1 MQLPYKTFKFCH
13 CHKGIF
19 TTISEMIYMVC
30 KRVVLVM
37 VLLFAFGNMV
47 LANSLEKNHLYGEP
61 LVTYA
66 QVDRP
71 DGTYRRML
79 IPIETLE
86 NVKEDQALPNGTR
99 ILMETYGSTG
109 NIGTVF
115 ISEKVDGQW
124 LFGSFLGGGKVDFT
138 TRAQASCLSCHINAA
153 DTDFVF
159 TRPSLN
165 SALELGTTYFSCDR
179 RGRSPCELSH
189 YLNSIQP

>member
-1 MQLPYKTFKFCH
+1 MTL
-13 CHKGIF
+13 
-19 TTISEMIYMVC
+19 
-30 KRVVLVM
+30 KRIVF
-37 VLLFAFGNMV
+37 LLFCFFSFGEIV
-47 LANSLEKNHLYGEP
+47 TANPLEENNQYGEP

-79 IPIETLE
+79 ISVEALAKIQ
-86 NVKEDQALPNGTR
+86 KEQSLPNGTR
-99 ILMETYGSTG
+99 ILMESHGSTG
-109 NIGTVF
+109 VINTVF

-124 LFGSFLGGGKVDFT
+124 QFGSFPGGATADFS
-138 TRAQASCLSCHINAA
+138 TRPQASCLSCHINAA

-165 SALELGTTYFSCDR
+165 AALEIGTTYFSCDR
-179 RGRSPCELSH
+179 RGRSPCELKH